1 MYRNLIEKFMK
12 RSLGFLLL
20 VLGLPLAA
28 LPQQTNAGSVLALTH
43 VNVIDATG
51 APLRPDM
58 TVVIRQGQI
67 VLVGRSKQVAVP
79 KNAEVVDAKGKFLIP
94 GLWDMHAHLGT
105 DEFDK
110 QGHLSLFVVNGV
122 TGIRIMDGD
131 PAHHQWREEVDA
143 GTLTGPQMVIAS
155 PILGQSPLSAP
166 EAREAVRQAKAAEA
180 DFIKVHDGLS
190 RDAYFAVIDEARK
203 VRLPVAGH
211 VPLALAAAEA
221 ATAGQKSIEHFT
233 GLDQAKA
240 NTKSALAL
248 AALLRQYH
256 TWLCPTLI
264 MRLSYASLDDPKLP
278 QDPRLKYVKTSW
290 VRRWLRMSTDA
301 AKTSPTEW
309 AARRALV
316 QKEKELV
323 GLMQNAGVGI
333 LAGTDEVSP
342 FCSPGFSL
350 HDELQLLVE
359 AGLTPMQALQSA
371 TANPARFFDRTRT
384 MGTIA
389 KGKAADLVLL
399 DANPLLDIRNTKKIS
414 AVVRNG
420 RLLNRETL
428 DRMLSEIESA
438 ARAGQ

>member
-1 MYRNLIEKFMK
+1 MYRNLIQKFMK
-12 RSLGFLLL
+12 RSLGFLLV
-20 VLGLPLAA
+20 VLGLPLPAF
-28 LPQQTNAGSVLALTH
+28 PQQAKAGRILAITH

-51 APLRPDM
+51 APLRRDM
-58 TVVIRQGQI
+58 TVIIRQGQI
-67 VLVGRSKQVAVP
+67 FWVGQSKRVAIP
-79 KNAEVVDAKGKFLIP
+79 KTAEVIDAKGKFLIP

-110 QGHLSLFVVNGV
+110 RGHLSLFVANGV

-131 PAHHQWREEVDA
+131 PTHHQWRNEVDA
-143 GTLTGPQMVIAS
+143 GTLTGPRMVIAS
-155 PILGQSPLSAP
+155 PILGQSPLSAT
-166 EAREAVRQAKAAEA
+166 EAREAVRQAKAGHA

-203 VRLPVAGH
+203 VSLPVAGH
-211 VPLALAAAEA
+211 VPLALTAAEA

-240 NTKSALAL
+240 NNNSALAL
-248 AALLRQYH
+248 AKLLRQEH

-278 QDPRLKYVKTSW
+278 QDPRLKYVKPSW
-290 VRRWLRMSTDA
+290 ARRWLRMSNDA
-301 AKTSPTEW
+301 AKTPATEW
-309 AARRALV
+309 ATRRALV

-323 GLMQNAGVGI
+323 GVMQDAGVGI

-342 FCSPGFSL
+342 FCAPGFSL
-350 HDELQLLVE
+350 HEELQLLVE

-371 TANPARFFDRTRT
+371 TLNPAKFLNRTRT
-384 MGTIA
+384 MGTIG
-389 KGKAADLVLL
+389 KGKVADLLLL

-414 AVVRNG
+414 AVVVNG
-420 RLLNRETL
+420 RLLNRQTL

>member
-1 MYRNLIEKFMK
+1 MMLKVIASIILLLLIEPFSFAWQETAS
-12 RSLGFLLL
+12 RHQLL
-20 VLGLPLAA
+20 VF
-28 LPQQTNAGSVLALTH
+28 TH

-67 VLVGRSKQVAVP
+67 LLVGPSKQVAVP
-79 KNAEVVDAKGKFLIP
+79 KTAEVIDATGKFLIP
-94 GLWDMHAHLGT
+94 GLWDMHAHVGT

-131 PAHHQWREEVDA
+131 PAHHQWRDEVDA
-143 GTLTGPQMVIAS
+143 DRLTGPRMVIAS
-155 PILGQSPLSAP
+155 PILGQSPLSAT
-166 EAREAVRQAKAAEA
+166 EAREAVRQAKAGHA

-190 RDAYFAVIDEARK
+190 RDAYFAVIDEAGK

-211 VPLALAAAEA
+211 VPLAVTATEA
-221 ATAGQKSIEHFT
+221 ATAGQKSIEHST
-233 GLDQAKA
+233 GLDQAKV

-248 AALLRQYH
+248 AVTLRQYH

-278 QDPRLKYVKTSW
+278 QDPRLKYVKPSW

-301 AKTSPTEW
+301 AKTSATEW
-309 AARRALV
+309 ANRRALV
-316 QKEKELV
+316 QKEKALV
-323 GLMQNAGVGI
+323 GLMKNAGIGI
-333 LAGTDEVSP
+333 LAGTDEANP
-342 FCSPGFSL
+342 FCAPGFSL

-371 TANPARFFDRTRT
+371 TLSPARFFDRTRT
-384 MGTIA
+384 MGTIE
-389 KGKAADLVLL
+389 KGKVADLVLL
-399 DANPLLDIRNTKKIS
+399 DANPLLDIGNTKKIN

-420 RLLNRETL
+420 RLLNRQTL

-438 ARAGQ
+438 ARALQ